1 MHETYSLC
9 TFYILITEVDAI
21 ATAMIDLNTSLTYV
35 KDNAT
40 ALGTA
45 ATNLKNYI
53 DTDKTICSTPCNTAP
68 DVSTLK
74 IEVDASAVSFF
85 VFVYTL

>member
-1 MHETYSLC
+1 MHENYSLC

-45 ATNLKNYI
+45 ATNLKDGI
-53 DTDKTICSTPCNTAP
+53 TTDKNNCGTSCDSAP
-68 DVSTLK
+68 DVTTLK
-74 IEVDASAVSFF
+74 VDVDASAVSFF

>member
-1 MHETYSLC
+1 MNYSLC

-45 ATNLKNYI
+45 ATNLKDGKKY
-53 DTDKTICSTPCNTAP
+53 
-68 DVSTLK
+68 
-74 IEVDASAVSFF
+74 
-85 VFVYTL
+85 